1 VASTRL
7 PTLFGVFD
15 LIGFERANVNKGE
28 TESALLLMLG
38 DLHNQAPLLRIHSQC
53 LTGEVFGSL
62 RCDYRG
68 QLELAM
74 SAIGDEG
81 SGLVIYEYQED
92 RGIGLMAKLEAYA
105 LQDQGLDTI
114 EANEALGFDADYRDF
129 SLAVAVLHELK
140 VRQVRLMTNNPQ
152 KVEALIKG
160 GIEVIELIACEAPP
174 SPYALSYLRTK
185 KEKMGHSLT
194 IM

>member
-1 VASTRL
+1 MNSKLPKRPTKRNCGVRARTVHRAGQSSLVRVASTRL

-62 RCDYRG
+62 RCDCRG
-68 QLELAM
+68 QLDLAM

-81 SGLVIYEYQED
+81 SGLVIYE
-92 RGIGLMAKLEAYA
+92 
-105 LQDQGLDTI
+105 
-114 EANEALGFDADYRDF
+114 
-129 SLAVAVLHELK
+129 
-140 VRQVRLMTNNPQ
+140 
-152 KVEALIKG
+152 
-160 GIEVIELIACEAPP
+160 
-174 SPYALSYLRTK
+174 
-185 KEKMGHSLT
+185 
-194 IM
+194 